1 MYLSTNISE
10 LKRRRKVAGLS
21 MKALSK
27 NAGLPDNAVLR
38 IESGKTKRINHLRA
52 REIAR
57 ALNCNVED
65 IFTETKGA

>member
-1 MYLSTNISE
+1 MYLSTNILE
-10 LKRRRKVAGLS
+10 LKRRRQVAGLS

-52 REIAR
+52 REIAK
-57 ALNCNVED
+57 ALGCKVTD
-65 IFTETKGA
+65 IFEEPKR